1 MDFLW
6 AVMLVGGMVYGAFA
20 GTLGEMTDGL
30 LAAARDAVQM
40 GIGLSGMMAFWM
52 GIAQE
57 CGMIQAMSRRLHP
70 VIRFLFPG
78 IPDGHRAQEC
88 ITTNMIANML
98 GLGSA
103 ATPAGLEAM
112 RELEEIS
119 EGRRCGK
126 LPGKAVPRGT
136 ASNEMCTFLILNIS
150 SLQLIPVNM
159 IAWRSEYGS
168 ADPAAIVGP
177 ALIATACSTLAAM
190 SYCKIK
196 EKTGK

>member
-1 MDFLW
+1 
-6 AVMLVGGMVYGAFA
+6 
-20 GTLGEMTDGL
+20 
-30 LAAARDAVQM
+30 
-40 GIGLSGMMAFWM
+40 
-52 GIAQE
+52 
-57 CGMIQAMSRRLHP
+57 MIQAMSRRLHP
-70 VIRFLFPG
+70 IIRFLFPG

-119 EGRRCGK
+119 EGRRCGE

-159 IAWRSEYGS
+159 IAWRSEFES

-177 ALIATACSTLAAM
+177 AIIATSISTLAAVIF
-190 SYCKIK
+190 IK
-196 EKTGK
+196 LRQAFGRVEK